1 MFELISQI
9 PFHFTTSLCPLMDPI
24 YYIYHKL
31 YRIFADHV
39 GQSPGRGWWNGTA
52 AFFTCSSSQMHV
64 YCPPPQIKVSCPD
77 LSRGRDKGSQNWC
90 WWPNKFGEVAWHDG
104 SGAIIKNKDN
114 IRARL
119 KIRVGK
125 THSTT
130 LVTESDF
137 DFGSGAL
144 NLEREI

>member
-31 YRIFADHV
+31 YRISPDHV
-39 GQSPGRGWWNGTA
+39 GHCHQAEAQEHFSM
-52 AFFTCSSSQMHV
+52 CSSPQMHV
-64 YCPPPQIKVSCPD
+64 YSLLSQIKVPCPD
-77 LSRGRDKGSQNWC
+77 LSRGRDKGSQSWC
-90 WWPNKFGEVAWHDG
+90 WWCHKFGEVAWHDG

-114 IRARL
+114 IREHGC
-119 KIRVGK
+119 KIHVWK

-130 LVTESDF
+130 LVTESGF

-144 NLEREI
+144 NLEREMI